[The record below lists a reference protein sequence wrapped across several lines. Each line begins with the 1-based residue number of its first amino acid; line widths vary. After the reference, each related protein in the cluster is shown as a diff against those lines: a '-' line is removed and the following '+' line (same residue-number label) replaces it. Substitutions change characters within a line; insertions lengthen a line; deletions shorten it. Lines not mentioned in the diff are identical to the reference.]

1 MRSASIAMLLMLLPV
16 LVACGPK
23 PVVEEPVRAVRTLT
37 VTGASSQLQHEYAAE
52 VRARAESRLAF
63 RVAGKLLRRMV
74 NVGDAVKAGQALAQI
89 DATDLVLGQDAA
101 RAALQSA
108 QAQLAL
114 SEAEFKRYK
123 ELRDQNFISGL
134 ELERREAALK
144 AARAQAEQARAQSG
158 VQANQAS
165 YAVLVA
171 DAAGVVTAVDAEP
184 GAVLAAGAPVLRL
197 AHDGARD
204 AVFSVPEDRVGAVRA
219 LLGKPGALKL
229 RAWGA
234 DALLLPAAVRE
245 VAASADAATRTFLVK
260 ADIGSTALR
269 LGQTAQVLMD
279 APAVAGVIKLPL
291 SAVFQQGGLP
301 RVWVLNRQAQVV
313 QARPV
318 QVAGADGNLVLV
330 GAGLSAGETVVTAG
344 VHVLTEGQKVRPYVE
359 PGNLGAAAAAP
370 LAVPASR

>member
-1 MRSASIAMLLMLLPV
+1 MRPASIAMLLMLLPV

-52 VRARAESRLAF
+52 VRARTESRLAF

>member
-1 MRSASIAMLLMLLPV
+1 MRALSIALLLLPA

-23 PVVEEPVRAVRTLT
+23 PVIEEPVRAVRTLT
-37 VTGASSQLQHEYAAE
+37 VADGISLLQHEYAAE
-52 VRARAESRLAF
+52 VRARTESRLAF
-63 RVAGKLLRRMV
+63 RVGGKLLRRMV
-74 NVGDAVKAGQALAQI
+74 NVGDSVKAGQALAQI
-89 DATDLVLGQDAA
+89 DAADLLLGQDMA
-101 RAALQSA
+101 RAALSNA

-123 ELRDQNFISGL
+123 ELREQNFISGL

-144 AARAQAEQARAQSG
+144 AARAQAEGARAQSG

-165 YAVLVA
+165 YALLVA

-234 DALLLPAAVRE
+234 DDRLLPAMVRE
-245 VAASADAATRTFLVK
+245 VAAAADPATRTFLVK

-279 APAVAGVIKLPL
+279 APALAGVIKLPL

-301 RVWVLNRQAQVV
+301 RVWVFNPQAQVV
-313 QARPV
+313 QARAV

-330 GAGLSAGETVVTAG
+330 GAGLNAGETVVTAG
-344 VHVLTEGQKVRPYVE
+344 VHALTEGQKVRQYVE
-359 PGNLGAAAAAP
+359 AGRTGASAGVP
-370 LAVPASR
+370 LPLPASR